1 MLSRSA
7 EVSINRAFIEAQN
20 CRHEFMT
27 VEHLLLVLL
36 DDPDASALLVRC
48 GADVDVLRSS
58 IHLFLKENVSKVPG
72 SVEHIAQPTL
82 GFQQVLQR
90 VMFQHTTGAN
100 NVVDGAQLIES
111 ILRQTDSQ
119 STTFLNE
126 HGVTQ
131 ATVASALENGS
142 FLDPVEPSQPISF
155 EQFSQQQDMD
165 FSSMEM
171 DKQEETGMAQ
181 FTTNLTDQARLGLLD
196 PVIGRTEE
204 INRAIQ
210 TLCRRRKN
218 NPLLVGEAGVG
229 KTAIVEGLAQL
240 IVKEKVP
247 HMLDNCQIY
256 SMDLG
261 VLLAGTKY
269 RGDFEKRFKAILKE
283 LEEADNA
290 ILFVDEIH
298 SLVGAGAA
306 AGGTMDAS
314 NLLKP
319 LLTMGNVRCIGATTY
334 HEYRTIFEK
343 DRGLARRFQ
352 KIDVQEPSGEDMKA
366 IMHGIKGRFETF
378 HRVEYNDDVMDA
390 VIDLGE
396 RYLHERFFPDKA
408 IDIIDEMGSA
418 QRIVPKDKRRT
429 QLEVKDVEAVVA
441 RMANIPPKQISSS
454 DKRTIKHLARHM
466 KMLVFGQ
473 DQAIESLA
481 GAIKLS
487 RSGLR
492 EPQKPIG
499 CFLFAGPTGVGK
511 TEVTLQLAN
520 LMNLKLLRFD
530 MSEYME
536 SHSVSRLIGSPPG
549 YVGYSEGGLLT
560 EEVRKHPYSVLLL
573 DEIEKGHPDIFNL
586 LLQVMDH
593 GTLTD
598 NNGHEADFR
607 HVVLVMTTNLG
618 ADAWEKQKVGFSEGS
633 ESGESMAAIK
643 HAFTP
648 EFRNRLDRVIEF
660 APLEPETVRKVVGK
674 LVLELQTQL
683 EGKQVKLVINDDVI
697 DWLVHHGYDRKMGA
711 RPMSRLIQENIKK
724 SLADE
729 LLFGKLQHG
738 GEVCITVIKDKLK
751 LSIQKASTQTVM
763 KKSTAKA
770 N

>member
-7 EVSINRAFIEAQN
+7 EISINRAFVEAQN
-20 CRHEFMT
+20 NRHEYMT

-36 DDPDASALLVRC
+36 DDPDASSLLMRC
-48 GADVDVLRSS
+48 GADIESLRAN
-58 IHLFLKENVSKVPG
+58 IHLFINENVAKVPAG
-72 SVEHIAQPTL
+72 MDHIAQPTL
-82 GFQQVLQR
+82 GFQRVLQR
-90 VMFQHTTGAN
+90 AMIQQNSGFSKVI
-100 NVVDGAQLIES
+100 DGSQLILS
-111 ILRQTDSQ
+111 ILSE
-119 STTFLNE
+119 SESHSVVFLKDQNIDKE
-126 HGVTQ
+126 S
-131 ATVASALENGS
+131 ATAALENTTQIEPV
-142 FLDPVEPSQPISF
+142 DPIQDAISF
-155 EQFSQQQDMD
+155 EQFSQQQSMG
-165 FSSMEM
+165 FSEPEQ
-171 DKQEETGMAQ
+171 QEEGIAQ
-181 FTTNLTDQARLGLLD
+181 FATNLTDQAGMGFLD

-240 IVKEKVP
+240 IVKGSVP
-247 HMLDNCQIY
+247 GMLEGCQIY

-283 LEEADNA
+283 LEQADNA

-319 LLTMGNVRCIGATTY
+319 LLTMGSVRCIGATTY

-352 KIDVQEPSGEDMKA
+352 KIDVCEPSDEDMKA
-366 IMHGIKGRFETF
+366 ILHGIKGRFESF
-378 HRVEYNDDVMDA
+378 HRVEYNDDVIDTI
-390 VIDLGE
+390 IDLGE

-408 IDIIDEMGSA
+408 IDIMDEMGSA
-418 QRIVPKDKRRT
+418 QRIMPKNKRRSKM
-429 QLEVKDVEAVVA
+429 EVKDVEVVVA
-441 RMANIPPKQISSS
+441 RMANIPPKQISAS
-454 DKRTIKHLARHM
+454 DKRTIKNLARHM

-481 GAIKLS
+481 DAIKLS

-511 TEVTLQLAN
+511 TEVTIQLAN

-536 SHSVSRLIGSPPG
+536 SHSVARLIGSPPG

-560 EEVRKHPYSVLLL
+560 EEVRKHPYSVVLL
-573 DEIEKGHPDIFNL
+573 DEIEKSHPDIFNL

-618 ADAWEKQKVGFSEGS
+618 AEAWDKKRVGFEDGD
-633 ESGESMAAIK
+633 ESGESMVAIRN
-643 HAFTP
+643 AFTP

-660 APLEPETVRKVVGK
+660 APLEPQVVRKVVGK
-674 LVLELQTQL
+674 LILELQTQL
-683 EGKQVKLVINDDVI
+683 DAKDVKLSVDDDVLN
-697 DWLVHHGYDRKMGA
+697 WLVQHGYDRKMGA

-724 SLADE
+724 FLADE
-729 LLFGKLQHG
+729 LLFGKLQQG
-738 GEVCITVIKDKLK
+738 GDVTVTVVKDKLK
-751 LSIQKASTQTVM
+751 ITIKKSVKMNANQKPTEKAS
-763 KKSTAKA
+763 
-770 N
+770 